1 MGGSNTVELITLIL
15 VIIDTLLLL
24 GGFFWRR
31 P

>member
-1 MGGSNTVELITLIL
+1 MNGNTVELVTLIL
-15 VIIDTLLLL
+15 VVIDTLLLL

>member
-1 MGGSNTVELITLIL
+1 MNGNTVELVTLIL

>member
-1 MGGSNTVELITLIL
+1 MGGNTVELVTLIL